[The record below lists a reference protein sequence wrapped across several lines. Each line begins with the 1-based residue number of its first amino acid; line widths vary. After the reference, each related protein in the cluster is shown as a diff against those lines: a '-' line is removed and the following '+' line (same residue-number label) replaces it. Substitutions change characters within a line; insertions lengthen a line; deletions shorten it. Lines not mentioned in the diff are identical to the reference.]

1 MIIQDVGGSI
11 MANDNDEFKYVN
23 EEFEQDQD
31 IERDD
36 NKEEK
41 KSKKFSA
48 PWNKKFGEDE
58 NFKTR
63 QFSRSARNQP
73 AKEATTLSQVLL
85 FVLIIALVSPFLLY
99 AVVNSQRDNAPIE
112 ERTAEQVR
120 LSMNSEE
127 EENGADE
134 SAAAESASIQESL
147 RERDRELAQAES
159 ESRRAESISSRELE
173 SVPESTP
180 EPEPE
185 PAPTPVP
192 EPTPA
197 PAPEPTPAENYYTV
211 QPGDSWYGIATRHG
225 VDVYTLAQMNGSSI
239 DTPIYPGA
247 QILVP

>member
-1 MIIQDVGGSI
+1 
-11 MANDNDEFKYVN
+11 MAKDNEEFKHVK
-23 EEFEQDQD
+23 EEFEQDIEQD
-31 IERDD
+31 QSQEP
-36 NKEEK
+36 K

-99 AVVNSQRDNAPIE
+99 AVVNSQRDNAPLE

-120 LSMNSEE
+120 LSINSKEAAQNE
-127 EENGADE
+127 SDE
-134 SAAAESASIQESL
+134 SAAVEESL
-147 RERDRELAQAES
+147 RERDQELAQAES
-159 ESRRAESISSRELE
+159 ERESRRAESISSRELE
-173 SVPESTP
+173 SQAETP
-180 EPEPE
+180 Q
-185 PAPTPVP
+185 PVP
-192 EPTPA
+192 EPTPEPTPVPA
-197 PAPEPTPAENYYTV
+197 PAPAPAPANDYYTV
-211 QPGDSWYGIATRHG
+211 QAGDSWYGIATRYG
-225 VDVYTLAQMNGSSI
+225 IDVYTLAEMNGSSI